1 MSRVSTTEVK
11 RGRRGRDMV
20 LPKIKP
26 TPQLWKMKAKVA
38 QLCLTL
44 QTNGLYHPWNS
55 PGQNTGVGSPF
66 PSPGDLPN
74 LGIKPRS
81 PKLQADS
88 LPAEQQ
94 GKLKNTGVGSLSF
107 LQQIFPTQKSNHG
120 VVSQSRRITKVQ
132 TDLLSGGGDLSS
144 MFKVKWKSLSRF
156 QLFVTPWTVQ
166 SMEFSRPEYWSG

>member
-26 TPQLWKMKAKVA
+26 TPQLWKVKVKVA

-55 PGQNTGVGSPF
+55 PGQNTGVGNPF

-94 GKLKNTGVGSLSF
+94 GKLKNTGVGNLPLLQGIFLTQESNLGLLRCREILYQLSYQGSPPRLVRCIPKKWFQWAQSLSS
-107 LQQIFPTQKSNHG
+107 PHT
-120 VVSQSRRITKVQ
+120 
-132 TDLLSGGGDLSS
+132 
-144 MFKVKWKSLSRF
+144 
-156 QLFVTPWTVQ
+156 
-166 SMEFSRPEYWSG
+166 